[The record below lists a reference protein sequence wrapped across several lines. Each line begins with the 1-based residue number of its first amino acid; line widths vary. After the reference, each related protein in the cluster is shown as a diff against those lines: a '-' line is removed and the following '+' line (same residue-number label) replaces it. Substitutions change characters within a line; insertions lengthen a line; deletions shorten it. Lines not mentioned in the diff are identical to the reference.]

1 MSLPRDQTF
10 VAIAET
16 KDPCDAVPMVE
27 FHHDPTDDIVQSR
40 TEPAAGNNRGGCFPG
55 IEVNLLTR
63 ASHLEIER
71 TEPSFE
77 HVPHSLH
84 RIVVDDAMLFRSKPV
99 YSSMPVPQ
107 GR

>member
-1 MSLPRDQTF
+1 MISFNPGQSPPQVT
-10 VAIAET
+10 IAA
-16 KDPCDAVPMVE
+16 DV
-27 FHHDPTDDIVQSR
+27 
-40 TEPAAGNNRGGCFPG
+40 FPG
-55 IEVNLLTR
+55 IEVNLLTG

-71 TEPSFE
+71 TEPSLE

-84 RIVVDDAMLFRSKPV
+84 RIVVDDSMLFRSKPV